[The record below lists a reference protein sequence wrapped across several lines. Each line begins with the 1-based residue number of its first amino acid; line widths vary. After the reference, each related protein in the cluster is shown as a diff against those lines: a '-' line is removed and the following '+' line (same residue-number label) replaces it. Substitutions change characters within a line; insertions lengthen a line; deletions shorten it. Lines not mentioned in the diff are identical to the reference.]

1 MGPRWVW
8 EGDRIVRTRRGCLE
22 REREKL
28 GGFVAVWGS
37 EKVVVER
44 ESFGSGEV
52 AQFIGFN
59 GLPHKHRK
67 LCRFKKMLIPITELT
82 TCSHIFNKQWHTYL

>member
-1 MGPRWVW
+1 MFEQGEAVW
-8 EGDRIVRTRRGCLE
+8 

-82 TCSHIFNKQWHTYL
+82 TCSHIFNKQWHTCLQYLILLSVIR